1 MINGLNSTSFYNTL
15 NNYSLYNTTDENL
28 FTNPYTNLQ
37 SEISNPVETGDLFSE
52 DQSLFNITDFE
63 AASVLEMQESLESFE
78 TSITNLEADI
88 TGLRNA
94 VGGGSGEEIVENTEN
109 FIVSYNKTLENLREN
124 GNYNSLE
131 AAEDLVDKAE
141 VYENQ
146 LNSIGI
152 EVGSSGEL
160 SLNQEELAET
170 LANKPTDINSVLNSE
185 TGFLDQVAEEV
196 NDLESEAP
204 ASYLNF
210 GSGLGLYTANDTA
223 ENMLENGLIVD
234 LYT

>member
-28 FTNPYTNLQ
+28 FTTPYTNLQ

-63 AASVLEMQESLESFE
+63 STSVLEMQESLESFE
-78 TSITNLEADI
+78 ASITNLEADI
-88 TGLRNA
+88 TSLRNA

-109 FIVSYNKTLENLREN
+109 FIESYNTTLENLREN

-131 AAEDLVDKAE
+131 AAEDLADKAE

-146 LNSIGI
+146 LNRIGI
-152 EVGSSGEL
+152 EIGGSGEL
-160 SLNQEELAET
+160 SLNQEGIEEA
-170 LANKPTDINSVLNSE
+170 LANRPTAINSVLNSE

-196 NDLESEAP
+196 NDLESQAP
-204 ASYLNF
+204 SSYLDF
-210 GSGLGLYTANDTA
+210 GSGPGLYAANETA